1 MNIRFY
7 QKYFSMARP
16 VPLFRTSMLLI
27 SLASLAQPVFA
38 GNTKEPTALENP
50 RPSEPGS
57 QHASA
62 VRNGVLSTRDGLTLR
77 PTTHL
82 GSINIAQLEAPAA
95 TPPPYPPPS

>member
-7 QKYFSMARP
+7 QKYFSRARP

-62 VRNGVLSTRDGLTLR
+62 ARNGVLSTRDGLTLR
-77 PTTHL
+77 LTADV
-82 GSINIAQLEAPAA
+82 GYISMVQLEAGACPAA
-95 TPPPYPPPS
+95 GSG